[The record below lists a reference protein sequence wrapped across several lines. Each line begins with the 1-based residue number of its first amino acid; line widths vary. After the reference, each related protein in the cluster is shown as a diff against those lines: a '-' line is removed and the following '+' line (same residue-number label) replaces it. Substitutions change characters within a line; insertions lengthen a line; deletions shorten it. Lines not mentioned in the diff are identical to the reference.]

1 MVFATQL
8 CKLPFSYTK
17 GHIFQGVLLESHHE
31 NKPSCLSATWLPCSW
46 VEKGADSLY
55 TNFRSV

>member
-17 GHIFQGVLLESHHE
+17 GHIFQGVLLESHQE
-31 NKPSCLSATWLPCSW
+31 NKPSCLQCNMITKLLGG
-46 VEKGADSLY
+46 K
-55 TNFRSV
+55 RSQQHI